1 MRKIWL
7 IVKREYVTRVRTKAF
22 LWGTIAL
29 PLLTIGIFAF
39 QIIMSAR
46 QLDHTLK
53 LAILDDNGG
62 LAAAITR
69 RLTGKLP
76 SGEPTFQVVKTVTQP
91 ASEEQS
97 REELMDQIRKGQLD
111 GYLVVPKDTASGT
124 AVEFHTRNPGNI
136 TMKGSINRAVSDA
149 VVAERLSKWGV
160 RASDVA
166 QMTQPV
172 DVKLFKVTRHG
183 ESVEEGQTFLT
194 AIIAGMLLY
203 TTLVIY
209 GVATMRSVMEEKS
222 TRIVEILVASVRPF
236 YLLSGKILG
245 VAAVALTQYL
255 IWATAA
261 GLLTGYG
268 MAMASSAR
276 PGASMPKIHIPWSLL
291 AYMVIFF
298 LAGYL
303 LYASLYAAVGAMVS
317 TEQEAQQ
324 VQAPLTMVIVLS
336 FLLFNVI
343 LRDPN
348 SRTAVVLSLVPF
360 LSPILMILRIAMQT
374 PPFWQIALSLALS
387 LGTTVGVVYV
397 SAKIY
402 RVGVLMYGKRPSVVE
417 LLRWLRYT

>member
-1 MRKIWL
+1 MSKIWL
-7 IVKREYVTRVRTKAF
+7 ILKREYVTRVRTKAF
-22 LWGTIAL
+22 LWGTVAL
-29 PLLTIGIFAF
+29 PLLTIGIFVF
-39 QIIMSAR
+39 QIIMSTR

-53 LAILDDNGG
+53 LAILDDGGG
-62 LAAAITR
+62 LAASIAR
-69 RLTGKLP
+69 RLTGRLP
-76 SGEPTFQVVKTVTQP
+76 SGEPTFQVVKTVSQP

-97 REELMDQIRKGQLD
+97 REELLDQIRKGELD
-111 GYLVVPKDTASGT
+111 GYLVVPKDAASGT
-124 AVEFHTRNPGNI
+124 AVEFHTKNPGNI

-166 QMTQPV
+166 QMTRPV
-172 DVKLFKVTRHG
+172 DLKLFKITRHG

-203 TTLVIY
+203 ATLVVY

-255 IWATAA
+255 IWAAA
-261 GLLTGYG
+261 GGLLTGYG
-268 MAMASSAR
+268 MAMASSAG
-276 PGASMPKIHIPWSLL
+276 PGASMPKVQVPWPLL

-324 VQAPLTMVIVLS
+324 LPSLQRHPARPELEDRSRALARPLPVPHLDDPAHRHADAALLADRAFPRAVSRDHGRSGLRLCQDLPRGCADVRQA
-336 FLLFNVI
+336 
-343 LRDPN
+343 
-348 SRTAVVLSLVPF
+348 AV
-360 LSPILMILRIAMQT
+360 
-374 PPFWQIALSLALS
+374 
-387 LGTTVGVVYV
+387 GGGVVPLAEV
-397 SAKIY
+397 HVTALK
-402 RVGVLMYGKRPSVVE
+402 V
-417 LLRWLRYT
+417 